1 MTTIAM
7 ASIAVFAALT
17 LTPITTI
24 AGELESETPEAE
36 ESCFCEVARTE
47 KEEMRK
53 YLKELEARQEAN
65 DGETAPPK
73 EKNQAGS

>member
-17 LTPITTI
+17 PTPTI
-24 AGELESETPEAE
+24 AGELEGETPEAE
-36 ESCFCEVARTE
+36 ESCFCDVARTE

-53 YLKELEARQEAN
+53 YLKKLEARQEAD

-73 EKNQAGS
+73 ERTQARS